1 MQRATTNPAPSTHA
15 TPRKWRPIMMDQ
27 LTSQEGHP
35 GDHAT
40 GLLEWLALWQ
50 APKGGLL

>member
-1 MQRATTNPAPSTHA
+1 MQRAMTSPTPHTEPSA
-15 TPRKWRPIMMDQ
+15 RKWRPILMDQ
-27 LTSQEGHP
+27 LLAREDHP
-35 GDHAT
+35 GDDAT